1 MEPQQQ
7 ATCESAIQLGDLTIN
22 ARGGKY
28 VPLRR
33 NGGPPV
39 WQSAEW
45 QKIIWHPAAFNDPT
59 AKRVGLCLEPDEAS
73 TAQLQEIEQ
82 HLVRALT
89 ALSLSEP
96 KVFGKFLTERE
107 GPLPIVPENEPA
119 RRLVP
124 QAEAGLGESASGGP
138 TRRSWRSPATSPA
151 GSARSGASCAR
162 CG

>member
-82 HLVRALT
+82 HLVTDQAVHEALE
-89 ALSLSEP
+89 L
-96 KVFGKFLTERE
+96 FGQVLEDDAVRLH
-107 GPLPIVPENEPA
+107 GLQVP
-119 RRLVP
+119 RRHGGQCIPDAADRDVLRGHHEVVH
-124 QAEAGLGESASGGP
+124 GP
-138 TRRSWRSPATSPA
+138 TAPV
-151 GSARSGASCAR
+151 GQ
-162 CG
+162 